1 MFSRKQQPWHKRDTG
16 LTARIILSFA
26 VLTILY
32 IIFLSVL
39 AYVGVN
45 AIAIA
50 VIAGLMIMAQWYF
63 SDKIVLWST
72 GAKIV
77 SRDQFPELHD
87 LIERIVARNN
97 LPKPRVAVINTR
109 IPNAFATGKTP
120 KSSIVAVTTGLMD
133 QLEIE
138 ELEGVIAHELSHIK
152 NRDVLVLTLASLF
165 SMLAWYL
172 MRFGM
177 YGTMYGGMGYG
188 RRDRDNAGGMALILL
203 VAIVTWFASFLII
216 RAISRYREFVADRD
230 SALITGKPSK
240 LASALLKISG
250 TMKRIP
256 TRDLREI
263 EGMNAFFII
272 PAISGNSFTNLF
284 STHPPVEQRVKKLME
299 MEAAM
304 S

>member
-1 MFSRKQQPWHKRDTG
+1 MFARKKPWQKRDTG
-16 LTARIILSFA
+16 LTARIIVSFA
-26 VLTILY
+26 VLTVLY

-39 AYVGVN
+39 AYVGVS

-50 VIAGLMIMAQWYF
+50 VIAGIMIMAQWYF

-77 SRDQFPELHD
+77 SRDQYPELHD

-188 RRDRDNAGGMALILL
+188 RRDRDSGGGVGFIFLG
-203 VAIVTWFASFLII
+203 AIITWFSSF
-216 RAISRYREFVADRD
+216 F
-230 SALITGKPSK
+230 
-240 LASALLKISG
+240 
-250 TMKRIP
+250 
-256 TRDLREI
+256 
-263 EGMNAFFII
+263 
-272 PAISGNSFTNLF
+272 
-284 STHPPVEQRVKKLME
+284 
-299 MEAAM
+299 
-304 S
+304 